1 MNHGALKL
9 GLAALIVLAG
19 SAPAGADETKPKPK
33 PAAAKAKPRPVK
45 AKPQADLVELNSADK
60 ALLMT
65 LPGITGAYADKIIA
79 GRPYNSK
86 ADLVSHQI
94 IPADLYPGLHALVI
108 VHPKGVKP

>member
-1 MNHGALKL
+1 MNYGVLRSGLVALV
-9 GLAALIVLAG
+9 VLAG
-19 SAPAGADETKPKPK
+19 FAPAGADEIKPKL
-33 PAAAKAKPRPVK
+33 ASAKPRPVK

-60 ALLMT
+60 ARLMT